1 MLFIGAGLG
10 LAEGRTPAESLVPDT
25 VVCVPLVF
33 QSHRPLTRAPY
44 LFEIENLGGLAGY
57 VVHWL
62 PLDGVTEYILE
73 ERSDGSFAEARTVY
87 AGEETS
93 VSVTAPDLGTFCY
106 RVRGES
112 EAASSPWSRTVSTVV
127 STTATTTIPQSG
139 IWHGHW
145 GENRVQFTVSE
156 DGSEVTDGLIVIP
169 CGSQTLPN
177 TVPIRDNRFAL
188 THYTGMSY
196 VRMAFTAEDRAEGSC
211 GVRVDGSCA
220 ASFQCV
226 CQPDPR

>member
-1 MLFIGAGLG
+1 MPVIGAGLG
-10 LAEGRTPAESLVPDT
+10 LAEGRTPAESPVPDT

-33 QSHRPLTRAPY
+33 QSHRPLTQAPY
-44 LFEIENLGGLAGY
+44 LFEIENPGGLAGY
-57 VVHWL
+57 VVRWL
-62 PLDGVTEYILE
+62 PLDGVTGYILE
-73 ERSDGSFAEARTVY
+73 ESSDGSFFEARTVY
-87 AGEETS
+87 ADDETS
-93 VSVTAPDLGTFCY
+93 VSVAAPGLGTFCY

-127 STTATTTIPQSG
+127 STTTTALIPQSG
-139 IWHGHW
+139 TWYGYS

-156 DGSEVTDGLIVIP
+156 DGSEVSDGLIVIP

-188 THYTGMSY
+188 THYTGMSFI
-196 VRMAFTAEDRAEGSC
+196 RMTFTAEDRAEGSC

-220 ASFQCV
+220 ANFQCV
-226 CQPDPR
+226 CQPEPR